1 MKNAWLRVGLLASVT
16 ASGLLLAGCASTPPA
31 EGQLIADPYENTN
44 RDFHAFNKGVDQVV
58 IRPLAKGYEYAVP
71 GVAKH
76 LIRNELNYL
85 KLPGIFVNRLLQ
97 GNLEEAGAA
106 LGRFALNTTLGAAGL
121 LDPATEFGL
130 PHTPTDFGVT
140 LAEWGQPEGVYLEPP
155 LLGPHTTR
163 HLVGRAVNVVLDPA
177 ILLTFGVIDVSGV
190 ITAAD
195 AARVPVD
202 LVATRQ
208 ENMQVIDGVLYESED
223 SYRAARAAYVQLRRR
238 QVAGGASADQVPDIF
253 QE

>member
-1 MKNAWLRVGLLASVT
+1 MKNAWLKIGLLASVT
-16 ASGLLLAGCASTPPA
+16 ASGLLLGGCASTPPA

-44 RDFHAFNKGVDQVV
+44 RAFHSFNKGADRYV
-58 IRPLAKGYEYAVP
+58 IRPLAQGYAFAVP

-85 KLPGIFVNRLLQ
+85 KLPGIFLNRLLQ

-140 LAEWGQPEGVYLEPP
+140 LAEWGQSEGVYLEPP

-177 ILLTFGVIDVSGV
+177 ILLTFGVIDVTGV
-190 ITAAD
+190 VTAVD

-202 LVATRQ
+202 IVASRQ
-208 ENMQVIDGVLYESED
+208 ENMELLDGVLYESQD
-223 SYRAARAAYVQLRRR
+223 SYVAARSGYVQLRRR

-253 QE
+253 EE